1 MEKLKALEKRL
12 KELSK
17 EGIVLAFS
25 GGIDSTLLLYLLSRI
40 KSDKVVA
47 LTFENPLMKA
57 KDIVESSELTKEY
70 GIKHIIISEDEIP
83 NEIENNP
90 IDRCYLCKKHIFNTI
105 IDEALKL
112 GYKYI
117 IDGTNADDIKV
128 YRPGLK
134 ALKELGIISPLLEA
148 GLNKAEVR
156 QISKSFDISVSEKPS
171 SPCMATRL
179 PYESRLRGEDFEN
192 LEYIE
197 NSLTDMGFKN
207 IRARLYDDLVRIEV
221 DVYDL
226 ELAIE
231 KRLQIINLV
240 KESGYMYTTLD
251 LEGFRSGSM
260 DINIKSD

>member
-1 MEKLKALEKRL
+1 
-12 KELSK
+12 
-17 EGIVLAFS
+17 
-25 GGIDSTLLLYLLSRI
+25 
-40 KSDKVVA
+40 
-47 LTFENPLMKA
+47 
-57 KDIVESSELTKEY
+57 
-70 GIKHIIISEDEIP
+70 
-83 NEIENNP
+83 
-90 IDRCYLCKKHIFNTI
+90 
-105 IDEALKL
+105 
-112 GYKYI
+112 
-117 IDGTNADDIKV
+117 
-128 YRPGLK
+128 
-134 ALKELGIISPLLEA
+134 
-148 GLNKAEVR
+148 
-156 QISKSFDISVSEKPS
+156 
-171 SPCMATRL
+171 MATRL
-179 PYESRLRGEDFEN
+179 PYESRLREEDFKH